1 MKTAAPAPR
10 SFSSAG
16 RVSRRTLVGG
26 ALVAAALVATVVAAE
41 RLGPD
46 DEEDALA
53 AARHVL
59 AAASSYRGEEAGG
72 CPTLTGLVRAGRLE
86 SDARTDDAWGGRF
99 RIVCEASA
107 IEVRSPGRDGRAG
120 TADDLR
126 VEGRPLGS

>member
-1 MKTAAPAPR
+1 MKPSAPAPR

-26 ALVAAALVATVVAAE
+26 AVVAAALVVTVVAAE
-41 RLGPD
+41 HLGPD
-46 DEEDALA
+46 EEADALA

-59 AAASSYRGEEAGG
+59 AAATSHRGEESGG
-72 CPTLTGLVRAGRLE
+72 CPTLTGLVRSGRLE
-86 SDARTDDAWGGRF
+86 VDARTDDAWGGRF
-99 RIVCEASA
+99 RIICEASA

-126 VEGRPLGS
+126 VEGHPRGG